1 MSRKFLTIISAD
13 NLDSIHSFS
22 RVYCGNQ
29 ESSWHG
35 TTVQA
40 VQSQPTVTIRKD
52 APTTETDCAED
63 MVISSST
70 HTCTSEGVLE
80 SECESQSSPLQT
92 SEGVLESECES
103 QPSPRH
109 TGEGVL
115 ESECESQSSPLQT
128 GEGVLNIETNPMEVV
143 PQSPL
148 TYTTESE
155 FKTVGETTSNEV
167 ITAEHTRDRHPD
179 VPPTGTSEMQL
190 RSRLAKRPL
199 SCLLSPSVVVKF
211 HSLEKNRGE

>member
-1 MSRKFLTIISAD
+1 MGIKSLAGMVQLYKQ
-13 NLDSIHSFS
+13 FS
-22 RVYCGNQ
+22 RNPV
-29 ESSWHG
+29 S
-35 TTVQA
+35 
-40 VQSQPTVTIRKD
+40 IRKD

-63 MVISSST
+63 MLISSST

-115 ESECESQSSPLQT
+115 ESECESQPSPRHTGEGVLESECESQSSPLQT
-128 GEGVLNIETNPMEVV
+128 GEGVLNIETNPTELV

-167 ITAEHTRDRHPD
+167 ITAEHT
-179 VPPTGTSEMQL
+179 
-190 RSRLAKRPL
+190 
-199 SCLLSPSVVVKF
+199 
-211 HSLEKNRGE
+211 